1 MAAYWIAHVNIHD
14 PEQYQHYMD
23 LAPAAFK
30 RYHARFV
37 ARGGR
42 AQTLEGQPFTKHV
55 LIEFNDM
62 ESALACYHSEEY
74 QLARKKRVSASEALI
89 TIIEGESGL
98 VKTDV

>member
-1 MAAYWIAHVNIHD
+1 MAAYWIVHVNIHD

-42 AQTLEGQPFTKHV
+42 AQTLEGQSFAKHV
-55 LIEFNDM
+55 LIEFDDM

-74 QLARKKRVSASEALI
+74 QQARAARADVADAMI
-89 TIIEGESGL
+89 TIVEGL
-98 VKTDV
+98 PA

>member
-14 PEQYQHYMD
+14 PEQYQHSMD

-98 VKTDV
+98 VKTDL

>member
-62 ESALACYHSEEY
+62 ESALACYYSEEY

-98 VKTDV
+98 VKTDL